1 MYHDLKYHSIVLFY
15 ILVPINS
22 HFGFD
27 WDKYLI
33 KFQHFAPLFFYIFFN
48 ISRFSSC
55 PKHKKAFL
63 IEKINFFAAFLK
75 RKSLNWKGKK
85 CFEIHL

>member
-15 ILVPINS
+15 ILAPIVILVFNW
-22 HFGFD
+22 G
-27 WDKYLI
+27 KYLM
-33 KFQHFAPLFFYIFFN
+33 KFQHFAPLFFFFY

-63 IEKINFFAAFLK
+63 IEKMNFLL
-75 RKSLNWKGKK
+75 RS
-85 CFEIHL
+85 